1 LAAIFPASGRT
12 PSGANITWRQEVGG
26 SAIEASKIAGHSEVA
41 MTGEY
46 TFVGIDRQEALT
58 RAIQERLAQAAP
70 QDGRPN
76 PSDAQREQMARA
88 RRAKQEKAK
97 VVVITPRN
105 RRLDAELQRLRAHYC
120 AAFGYCGFRTYLPV
134 VSINPCFPPRVT

>member
-1 LAAIFPASGRT
+1 
-12 PSGANITWRQEVGG
+12 
-26 SAIEASKIAGHSEVA
+26 

-70 QDGRPN
+70 QDGGPN
-76 PSDAQREQMARA
+76 PNDAQREQMARA

-97 VVVITPRN
+97 VVAIN
-105 RRLDAELQRLRAHYC
+105 AKK
-120 AAFGYCGFRTYLPV
+120 AAA
-134 VSINPCFPPRVT
+134 